1 MAYWPASVSPRSLKA
16 RDNIMLQI
24 KISIELSGYLQL
36 AQSGILFFLADYDS
50 LLTGLYALFH
60 IHI

>member
-1 MAYWPASVSPRSLKA
+1 
-16 RDNIMLQI
+16 MLQI